1 MTKLS
6 TILDQIDA
14 GSMLLP
20 EFQRGYVWN
29 RDQVR
34 GLMRSLYL
42 GYPVGALLV
51 WETEGDVQPVRGAV
65 ATGSGQRQLLLD
77 GQQRVTTLYG
87 LIRGAAPAFF
97 EGDDAAFTGLRFNVE
112 TEAFQFH
119 APIKMKDDPRWVDVT
134 ALFRDGMGGVAQSL
148 AEHPETAPR
157 LYTEYLPRLQD
168 LLNIANREFHVE
180 QITGADKTVDVVVDI
195 FNRVNSGGT
204 KLSKGDLALARIC
217 SEWADARPTMRRN
230 LDRWAATGF
239 KFPADWLLRNTNAV
253 ATGRAPFS
261 ALENVSASD
270 FQHALTE
277 TLHHVDHLLFL
288 LGSRLGVD
296 HDRVLFGRNA
306 IPVLSRLLHNRGG
319 RFADGSEA
327 DKALYWYVHAA
338 LRGRFAAASETALAK
353 DLETVD
359 AGGIDAVIA
368 SLSRSRKGN
377 MRIDAQDFEGVG
389 RGARSYPLLYL
400 LTRVRDGLDLVTGR
414 PLGQDSGTV
423 EVHEIFPKAELVR
436 AGYSRAE
443 VNAIANFAFV
453 GPASASRLSGAD
465 PAGYLAELPETARRS
480 QWIPEDPSLW
490 RIDRYREFLD
500 ARRELLGSAA
510 TGLMDDLIT
519 GRMPWNRELQ
529 AVEVRDED
537 TVTVSDPRAAQLASL
552 VEELSE
558 LGYAVPAR
566 DAEIA
571 DPDTGREL
579 AVAELF
585 WERGLQPG
593 MGKPVVLELD
603 PDDADL
609 PRLAELGF
617 DVFTTVDALRGY
629 VQRLGEQVSG
639 DTAENTDPVVDETP
653 ADGAFEK
660 ALYDVIERCRIELG
674 YNAQNMRELIYQYGP
689 ADAVRRILN
698 SRTVTDGYVRLWEAG
713 RLDLAVETVVVDPRF
728 RALFSPEERAIAE
741 SRLHRSTG
749 GGSAAVPVTTTGD
762 DPEQA
767 QLARRL
773 AGHLRLVRSAAEEQ
787 EFVDLPLAEDLHR
800 RLGEALNRWSDY
812 DAEQRRV
819 LGAAVGYLV
828 RTDDDEDDLR
838 SPVGFDDDAE
848 VVEEALRRISR

>member
-1 MTKLS
+1 MTKLG
-6 TILDQIDA
+6 TILDQVDA

-51 WETEGDVQPVRGAV
+51 WETEGAAQPVRGGGPAG
-65 ATGSGQRQLLLD
+65 AGQKQMLLD

-87 LIRGAAPAFF
+87 IVRGAAPTFF
-97 EGDDAAFTGLRFNVE
+97 EGDPAAFTGLRFNVE

-134 ALFRDGMGGVAQSL
+134 ALFRDGIGGVAEAL
-148 AEHPETAPR
+148 NRNPDTAAR
-157 LYTEYLPRLQD
+157 FYAEYLPRIQG
-168 LLNIANREFHVE
+168 LLNIANRDFHIE

-230 LDRWAATGF
+230 LDRWTEQGF

-261 ALENVSASD
+261 ALENVSAPD

-277 TLHHVDHLLFL
+277 TLHHVDHLLYL
-288 LGSRLGVD
+288 IGSRLGID
-296 HDRVLFGRNA
+296 HDRVLFGRYA
-306 IPVLSRLLHNRGG
+306 IPVLTRLLHRRGG
-319 RFADGSEA
+319 RFADGPEA

-338 LRGRFAAASETALAK
+338 LRGRFAGASETALSK

-359 AGGIDAVIA
+359 SGGIDAVIA
-368 SLSRSRKGN
+368 TISRSRKGN

-400 LTRVRDGLDLVTGR
+400 LTRVREGADLVTGR
-414 PLGQDSGTV
+414 ALGQDSGTI
-423 EVHEIFPKAELVR
+423 EVHEIFPKAALVR

-443 VNAIANFAFV
+443 VNAIANFAFL
-453 GPASASRLSGAD
+453 GPSSASRLSGVEPAD
-465 PAGYLAELPETARRS
+465 ALSELPESARRS

-490 RIDRYREFLD
+490 RVERYRDFLD
-500 ARRELLGSAA
+500 ARRELLAQAA
-510 TGLMDDLIT
+510 TGLMDDLLA

-529 AVEVRDED
+529 AVEVVEER
-537 TVTVSDPRAAQLASL
+537 TTVSDPRAAQLTSL
-552 VEELSE
+552 LEEFSE
-558 LGYAVPAR
+558 LGYAVPDR

-571 DPDTGREL
+571 DQETGRVL

-593 MGKPVVLELD
+593 QGKPVVLELD
-603 PDDADL
+603 ADDADL
-609 PRLAELGF
+609 PRLTELGY

-629 VQRLGEQVSG
+629 VQRLGEEAAG
-639 DTAENTDPVVDETP
+639 EAPGAEPPTFEMPEDGEFERAVFAAMET
-653 ADGAFEK
+653 
-660 ALYDVIERCRIELG
+660 CRTELG
-674 YNAQNMRELIYQYGP
+674 YDPRYFREMVLQHG
-689 ADAVRRILN
+689 AVGAVRRLLA
-698 SRTVTDGYVRLWEAG
+698 SSTPSDGFVRLWEAG
-713 RLDLAVETVVVDPRF
+713 RLDLTVEAMAVDPRF
-728 RALFSPEERAIAE
+728 AALFGERERDIA
-741 SRLHRSTG
+741 
-749 GGSAAVPVTTTGD
+749 
-762 DPEQA
+762 Q
-767 QLARRL
+767 RRL
-773 AGHLRLVRSAAEEQ
+773 DRSRQ
-787 EFVDLPLAEDLHR
+787 GVD
-800 RLGEALNRWSDY
+800 
-812 DAEQRRV
+812 QTV
-819 LGAAVGYLV
+819 
-828 RTDDDEDDLR
+828 
-838 SPVGFDDDAE
+838 
-848 VVEEALRRISR
+848 